1 MLLTLNCKVLW
12 VRYLHTGLQRTTSDR
27 VGRPEKTTTNKKT
40 MATTMQDN
48 KRMGQGELNGEDRL
62 WNILRIV
69 GWSMA
74 GLVLLLPLVAMLFT
88 DEVNW
93 SAGDFLFAIGLLG
106 GTGFLCELAIRRSH
120 DNSYRTGVLLAL
132 AAMFLLV
139 WSNAAVGFVGS
150 GSNAANVLYFAMVAI
165 PIIGGAVS
173 GFKAKGMFL
182 TLLLT
187 AIVQAAI
194 TVFAFA
200 TDLVHEDSSS
210 MILAINAIFILL
222 WMGSA
227 MLFHHAAES
236 EESPSVGAGSN
247 SNVMRRSPVQFVLSL
262 LLTAIGAV
270 MLTYMITAEDE
281 PGAIPLLV
289 FLAGLAWF
297 IITLRK
303 SRTSRGK

>member
-1 MLLTLNCKVLW
+1 
-12 VRYLHTGLQRTTSDR
+12 
-27 VGRPEKTTTNKKT
+27 
-40 MATTMQDN
+40 MQDN
-48 KRMGQGELNGEDRL
+48 KRMEQGELNGDERL

-74 GLVLLLPLVAMLFT
+74 AILLLLPLVAMLFT

-93 SAGDFLFAIGLLG
+93 SASDFLIAIGLLG
-106 GTGFLCELAIRRSH
+106 GTGLLCELAIRRSH

-132 AAMFLLV
+132 AAMFLLI
-139 WSNAAVGFVGS
+139 WSNTAVGFVGS

-165 PIIGGAVS
+165 PTIGGAVS

-182 TLLLT
+182 TMLLT
-187 AIVQAAI
+187 GGVQAAI
-194 TVFAFA
+194 TMFAFA
-200 TDLVHEDSSS
+200 TDLVREDSNS
-210 MILAINAIFILL
+210 MILAINAVFILL

-236 EESPSVGAGSN
+236 NGSMGAGAGSN
-247 SNVMRRSPVQFVLSL
+247 SNAMRRSPVQFVLSL

-281 PGAIPLLV
+281 PGAIPLLA
-289 FLAGLAWF
+289 FLVGLAWF
-297 IITLRK
+297 INTLRK
-303 SRTSRGK
+303 SGTARGK